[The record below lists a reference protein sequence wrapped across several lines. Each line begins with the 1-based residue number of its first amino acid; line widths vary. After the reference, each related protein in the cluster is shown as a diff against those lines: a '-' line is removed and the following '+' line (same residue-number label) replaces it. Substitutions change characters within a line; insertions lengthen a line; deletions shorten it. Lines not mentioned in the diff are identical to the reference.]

1 MGKPE
6 QPYSPSYGHTNV
18 LCKQKL
24 HTKHIGIFFADELTE
39 GVNFEWGTFSM

>member
-6 QPYSPSYGHTNV
+6 QPYSPSYGHTNI